1 MGKKRIGAPGII
13 AVERGLIKV
22 KNITLDKDYP
32 DIKVWTI
39 TVSSRQVES
48 SVIYQEYPSVVFDNT
63 DYYAHSDTTRGER
76 ITTVH
81 FDLPDNTFWNLIV
94 QRDKDDHTVIAMRH

>member
-22 KNITLDKDYP
+22 KKITLDKDYP

-39 TVSSRQVES
+39 TVASRQVES
-48 SVIYQEYPSVVFDNT
+48 SVIYQEFPSVVFDNT
-63 DYYAHSDTTRGER
+63 DYYAPIDTTRGER

-81 FDLPDNTFWNLIV
+81 FDLPGNSFWHFLV
-94 QRDKDDHTVIAMRH
+94 QRDKDDHTVIAIRH